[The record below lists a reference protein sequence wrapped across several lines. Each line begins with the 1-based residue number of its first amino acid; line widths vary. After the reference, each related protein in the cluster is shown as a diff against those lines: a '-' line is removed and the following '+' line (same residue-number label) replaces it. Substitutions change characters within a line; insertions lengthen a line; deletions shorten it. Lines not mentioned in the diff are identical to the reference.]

1 MKKRSRYQMRAV
13 GVPMMPFNKRHVEL
27 TYYADLVSFI
37 SAPTDT
43 AYNRLM
49 RTLELVAFAMEAQNI
64 PDYRVH
70 LRSTKL
76 AMSAVFDR
84 SQHTGR
90 VTVLDLEA
98 MTLRAAAAAIEQA
111 ISRMRL
117 DTFNEA
123 HFITKLAMQAQGAP
137 VEA

>member
-1 MKKRSRYQMRAV
+1 MRKRSRYQVRAKCL
-13 GVPMMPFNKRHVEL
+13 PMMGFNKRHVEL
-27 TYYADLVSFI
+27 TYYADLVGFI

-49 RTLELVAFAMEAQNI
+49 RTLELVAVAMETQNI
-64 PDYRVH
+64 PDYRVQ
-70 LRSTKL
+70 LRSAKL

-84 SQHTGR
+84 SLHTGK

-98 MTLRAAAAAIEQA
+98 MTLRAAAPAIEQA

-117 DTFNEA
+117 DTFTEA
-123 HFITKLAMQAQGAP
+123 HAITKLAMQVQGAP